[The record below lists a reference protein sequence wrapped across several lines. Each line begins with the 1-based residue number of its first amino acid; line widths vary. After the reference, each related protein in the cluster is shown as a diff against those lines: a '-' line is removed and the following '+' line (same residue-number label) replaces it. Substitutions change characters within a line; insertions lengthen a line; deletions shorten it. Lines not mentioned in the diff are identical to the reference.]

1 MIDEKKLEFK
11 LGIFVFL
18 GIFILAIFVFSIG
31 DFKIWQRG
39 YIVNVD
45 FGFLNGVKLGAPV
58 RFRGVD
64 VGEVRAIEIIES
76 DESKES
82 KVRVSC
88 WIKNSVKIP
97 SDVSVWVNTLGLL
110 GEKYIEIMPGKNNAS
125 FLKPHACIKGNDP
138 IAMHE
143 LGLLAKELISDLE
156 AIILKLKNREGSL
169 ANLIYE
175 DSLYKKIENI
185 ISNLETLSNE
195 IRLHP
200 WKLLYR
206 PKEKRR

>member
-1 MIDEKKLEFK
+1 MVDEKKLEFK

-18 GIFILAIFVFSIG
+18 GIIILVIFVLSIG
-31 DFKIWQRG
+31 DFRSWQAG
-39 YIVNVD
+39 YIINVD

-76 DESKES
+76 KESKES

-97 SDVSVWVNTLGLL
+97 SDASVWVNTLGLL
-110 GEKYIEIMPGKNNAS
+110 GEKYIEIMPGNNNTS
-125 FLKPHACIKGNDP
+125 FLTPYACIRGNDP

-156 AIILKLKNREGSL
+156 AIILRLKNKEGAL

-175 DSLYKKIENI
+175 DKLYRKIEI
-185 ISNLETLSNE
+185 ILNNLELLSE
-195 IRLHP
+195 DIRLHP

-206 PKEKRR
+206 PKEKKR